1 MSSKSLFIW
10 FLTCCLFIQVHAQT
24 SITDSVY
31 TIKGIDVYGIRLE
44 DFAIGASVQRFD
56 STALRI
62 HKTESLSDL
71 LSFSGV
77 NIKSNGAGGLSS
89 LMLRGG
95 GSSHTAIV
103 WNGLNIQSPMS
114 GSLDFSIFPVNMF
127 NSVKL
132 QYGGSG
138 TLFGSGAVAGV
149 VHLSS
154 GNLFTIPNG
163 VSFTAGYGSASCRN
177 GLVNLKLG
185 NNKAA
190 SSLKVFFLSSDN
202 DYEFY
207 NSTKSHSPKERITNA
222 GALQFGII
230 GDEAFRLTRST
241 SWNLSGWYQK
251 SNKDLQTRMSNTV
264 PDSSNQKDNQLYAS
278 SNIKYTKEKFSFNV
292 KNGFLFGE
300 IVYNDPVND
309 LKTNNHFNSF
319 INEVESR
326 VKIASNHE
334 LLAAINHTT
343 ELAYSGDYSTK
354 DAKRDRTSLFGSY
367 KIALYNNR
375 LKTVFSFRNEFI
387 DSKATPIVYSAG
399 IDYLAF
405 KHLTVKGNLS
415 KNYKLPTLNDLYW
428 GNTPFAAGNPNL
440 KPESGWSGE
449 LGVDYR
455 IAIQKYQ
462 LESSI
467 TLFQTYINDWIIWL
481 PTLID
486 NASKWKPFNVDKGNT
501 YGSEIKLATA
511 IPFNRITLFVDG
523 FYTYT
528 HSRIFRNG
536 SSVGQPMIYTPSNKI
551 SGSFTLKYLNLFVR
565 YSHTYTGERFIDN
578 VSIPL
583 HYYNLGDISSGYQLK
598 LKSIRAEFNFKV
610 HNIWNTDYQ
619 LTASYAMPLRYYS
632 LALTVDINSK

>member
-1 MSSKSLFIW
+1 MSFKSLLIW
-10 FLTCCLFIQVHAQT
+10 FSTCFLFVQVQAQK
-24 SITDSVY
+24 SIADSIY
-31 TIKGIDVYGIRLE
+31 TIKGIDVYGTRLE
-44 DFAIGASVQRFD
+44 DFAVGASVQRFD

-71 LSFSGV
+71 LNFSGV

-114 GSLDFSIFPVNMF
+114 GSLDFSIFPVSMF

-154 GNLFTIPNG
+154 GNLFSIPNS
-163 VSFTAGYGSASCRN
+163 VSFTAGYGSANSRN

-185 NNKAA
+185 NSRVA

-207 NSTKSHSPKERITNA
+207 NSTKSHSPKERISNA

-230 GDEAFRLTRST
+230 GDEAFRLTKST

-251 SNKDLQTRMSNTV
+251 SNKDLQTRMSNTI
-264 PDSSNQKDNQLYAS
+264 PDSSNQKDNQLYSS
-278 SNIKYTKEKFSFNV
+278 SNIKYAKDKFSINV

-319 INEVESR
+319 INELESR

-334 LLAAINHTT
+334 ALVGLNHTT
-343 ELAYSGDYSTK
+343 EMAFSGDYNNK
-354 DAKRDRTSLFGSY
+354 DAQRDRTSLFGSC
-367 KIALYNNR
+367 KIALYKSR
-375 LKTVFSFRNEFI
+375 LKTVLSFRDEVV
-387 DSKATPIVYSAG
+387 DHQVTPLVYSLGFDFAA
-399 IDYLAF
+399 Y
-405 KHLTVKGNLS
+405 KKLTIKGNYS
-415 KNYKLPTLNDLYW
+415 KNYKLPTLNDLFW
-428 GNTPFAAGNPNL
+428 AKTQFAEGNPNL

-449 LGVDYR
+449 FGIDYH
-455 IAIQKYQ
+455 ISIQKFQ

-528 HSRIFRNG
+528 HSRIYRNG
-536 SSVGQPMIYTPSNKI
+536 SSEGQPMIYTPSNKI
-551 SGSFTLKYLNLFVR
+551 SGSFTFKYQNLFVR

-598 LKSIRAEFNFKV
+598 LKSVRAEFNFKV